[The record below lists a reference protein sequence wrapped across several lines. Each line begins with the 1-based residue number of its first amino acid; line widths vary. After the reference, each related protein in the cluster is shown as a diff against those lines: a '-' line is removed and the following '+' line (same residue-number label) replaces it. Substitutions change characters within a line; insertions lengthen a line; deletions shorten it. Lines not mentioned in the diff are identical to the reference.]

1 MNSPVTLIAVTDNA
15 LQRLGATSRRICVGL
30 SGGMDSVV
38 LLTLLS
44 RLRVTLGLQF
54 SAIHVHHGLSPNA
67 DQWACFCTSLCA
79 ANSIPLEVVRVNIDQ
94 SLPGGVEALARDARY
109 AAFNKVDADFLALAQ
124 HADDQAETVLH
135 QMLRG
140 TGLRGMAGMGEVRTL
155 RHELRLIRPLLGVSR
170 AEIEAF
176 AREHRLEWIEDESNA
191 DTVFTR
197 NFIRQEL
204 APKLAERFPH
214 YRESLARAG
223 RHAAEADDMLSA
235 LAAID
240 LKWDGQHAYAD
251 VLDNLPLSR
260 QVNALYHWLRWQD
273 IDNEMKASFPSQAQ
287 LSEWATQLFRSGPTD
302 KPHQAGGH
310 DWVILR
316 RKNLL
321 SLQRK

>member
-1 MNSPVTLIAVTDNA
+1 MNSPSALIAVTENT
-15 LQRLGATSRRICVGL
+15 LRRLDASGHRVCVGL

-44 RLRVTLGLQF
+44 RLRVTLDLQI

-67 DQWACFCTSLCA
+67 DQWAQFCTSLCA

-109 AAFNKVDADFLALAQ
+109 AAFNNVDADFLALAQ

-135 QMLRG
+135 QILRG
-140 TGLRGMAGMGEVRTL
+140 TGLKGMAGMGEVRTL
-155 RHELRLIRPLLGVSR
+155 REGLQLIRPLLGVSR
-170 AEIEAF
+170 AELEVF
-176 AREHRLEWIEDESNA
+176 AREQRLEWIEDESNA
-191 DTVFTR
+191 DTAFTR
-197 NFIRQEL
+197 NFIRHEL

-223 RHAAEADDMLSA
+223 RHAAEADDMLAA

-240 LKWDGQHAYAD
+240 LKWDGQHAHAD
-251 VLDNLPLSR
+251 VLDTLPLSR

-273 IDNEMKASFPSQAQ
+273 LDFEMKISFPSQAQ
-287 LSEWATQLFRSGPTD
+287 LSEWATQLFRPAPSD

-321 SLQRK
+321 HCQRK

>member
-1 MNSPVTLIAVTDNA
+1 MNSPADLIAVSENT
-15 LQRLGATSRRICVGL
+15 LRRLDASGHRICVGL
-30 SGGMDSVV
+30 SGGLDSMV

-44 RLRVTLGLQF
+44 RLQTKLGLQL

-67 DQWACFCTSLCA
+67 DQWAQFCTARCGTH
-79 ANSIPLEVVRVNIDQ
+79 SIPLAVVRVKIDQ
-94 SLPGGVEALARDARY
+94 SLPGGVEALAREARY
-109 AAFNKVDADFLALAQ
+109 AVFNNVDADFLALAQ

-135 QMLRG
+135 QILRG
-140 TGLRGMAGMGEVRTL
+140 TGLKGMAGMGEVRTL
-155 RHELRLIRPLLGVSR
+155 REGLQLIRPLLGVSR
-170 AEIEAF
+170 GQLEAF
-176 AREHRLEWIEDESNA
+176 ARDHRLEWIEDESNA

-273 IDNEMKASFPSQAQ
+273 LDNEMKASFPSQAQ